1 MPVRCTDSASRPPN
15 SHASQSPDETPEV
28 TREDQQRIN
37 AFGRLNN
44 QLHEL
49 QAELEGKKA
58 RGAARPPARPPP
70 RAACS
75 LYALASSSRGSHTPL
90 DHAQKLLGNL
100 EEAENELL
108 VSDDQ
113 ETGYV
118 LGECFVRLPNEE
130 AEARLQKES
139 KAAEKEAAR
148 LGTEVGRVK
157 GEMDALK
164 KARRPRVAPRRV
176 LTPLPQLL
184 YGKFGNAINLVR
196 FRLSLRTAQTYSR
209 PVQESD

>member
-1 MPVRCTDSASRPPN
+1 M
-15 SHASQSPDETPEV
+15 

-58 RGAARPPARPPP
+58 RRRRATTRASAARRSPLALAPRPPRGWAHPLP
-70 RAACS
+70 R
-75 LYALASSSRGSHTPL
+75 R
-90 DHAQKLLGNL
+90 AQKLMENL

-130 AEARLQKES
+130 AETRLQKES
-139 KAAEKEAAR
+139 KVAEKEAER
-148 LGTEVGRVK
+148 LGAEVGRVK
-157 GEMDALK
+157 GEMEALK
-164 KARRPRVAPRRV
+164 KARRRVALLSLA
-176 LTPLPQLL
+176 LTRLRQLL
-184 YGKFGNAINLVR
+184 YSKFGSAINL
-196 FRLSLRTAQTYSR
+196 
-209 PVQESD
+209 ESD

>member
-1 MPVRCTDSASRPPN
+1 MPVRPPVPCPSRVLPSSRRSLRPQ
-15 SHASQSPDETPEV
+15 APDETPEV

-58 RGAARPPARPPP
+58 RRRRATTRASAARRSPLALAPRPPRGWAHPLP
-70 RAACS
+70 R
-75 LYALASSSRGSHTPL
+75 R
-90 DHAQKLLGNL
+90 AQKLMENL

-130 AEARLQKES
+130 AETRLQKES
-139 KAAEKEAAR
+139 KVAEKEAER
-148 LGTEVGRVK
+148 LGAEVGRVK
-157 GEMDALK
+157 GEMEALK
-164 KARRPRVAPRRV
+164 KARRRVALLSLA
-176 LTPLPQLL
+176 LTRLRQLL
-184 YGKFGNAINLVR
+184 YSKFGSAINL
-196 FRLSLRTAQTYSR
+196 
-209 PVQESD
+209 ESD